1 MAEADKKDQKGN
13 EAVATA
19 PSDTSPVDTTTAP
32 DDVSQDTAFEGLTND
47 NTGPAATAPQNAPA
61 NDSAEETAPE
71 APATT
76 TATSQPAAPQND
88 ATAEE
93 ETPAPPRRTPAPAAT
108 EEEEAPEGGKKSKS
122 KFLNDDYQQMV
133 YRKIW
138 KVDEIDAEA
147 AKIIDSLKYDNKK
160 GLLTF
165 ETPAGSVNWGVD
177 SRGKE
182 FIGRRGLFGAMTQ
195 ELAEAELTLAKARGW
210 ESITLHGR
218 ESTKE
223 MLWLSAQRRGIEVT
237 NFVPSPDSEVYK
249 IWKKESQELS
259 GVMNAK
265 DDAAP
270 KNDAAPAQDTPAA
283 PAETPAAEAP
293 AAPEEAAPAAAEADA
308 PASET
313 PAAEAPAAPE
323 EATPATAEATAEEPA
338 APVAAEAQ
346 APAVEAPATEAP
358 AAPEADAPAAE
369 APAAPEEAAP
379 ATVEATA
386 EEPAAPVAAEAQ
398 APAVE
403 APATEAPAA
412 PEAPAAEQPA
422 TPVASKFGTVEPPK
436 PADDPYS
443 KEALAAR
450 GMVNPLPAGDV
461 KYEAWEKKKE
471 SINRADYSGWQ
482 DDYRDVAA
490 VESLSKSA
498 AEAKSPA
505 HAEGI
510 TKLQDAI
517 KSGKVEIKD
526 SFDRLALSK
535 IESPAGFQQA
545 ADYFQKKAGGIDLGL
560 PKVEDTT
567 APAASAPRTTG
578 IKNKGP

>member
-19 PSDTSPVDTTTAP
+19 PNDTSPVDTTTAP

-61 NDSAEETAPE
+61 NDSPEETAPE
-71 APATT
+71 TPAATA
-76 TATSQPAAPQND
+76 ATSQPVAPQND
-88 ATAEE
+88 TTAEE
-93 ETPAPPRRTPAPAAT
+93 ETPAPPRRTPAPAASD
-108 EEEEAPEGGKKSKS
+108 EEEAPEGGKKSKS

-147 AKIIDSLKYDNKK
+147 AKIIDNLKYDNKK

-283 PAETPAAEAP
+283 PAEAPAAEAP
-293 AAPEEAAPAAAEADA
+293 AAPEEAAPAAAETEA
-308 PASET
+308 PASEAPASEA

-323 EATPATAEATAEEPA
+323 EAAPATAEATAEEPAAPVATEAEAPAAEAPATEAPAAPEEAAPATAEATAEEPA
-338 APVAAEAQ
+338 APVAAEA
-346 APAVEAPATEAP
+346 EAP
-358 AAPEADAPAAE
+358 AA
-369 APAAPEEAAP
+369 
-379 ATVEATA
+379 
-386 EEPAAPVAAEAQ
+386 
-398 APAVE
+398 
-403 APATEAPAA
+403 EAPAA

-422 TPVASKFGTVEPPK
+422 APVASKFGTVEPPK

-450 GMVNPLPAGDV
+450 GMVNPLPAGDA

>member
-47 NTGPAATAPQNAPA
+47 NTGPAAATPQNAPA

-71 APATT
+71 TPATT
-76 TATSQPAAPQND
+76 TAASQPAAPQND

-308 PASET
+308 PA
-313 PAAEAPAAPE
+313 
-323 EATPATAEATAEEPA
+323 
-338 APVAAEAQ
+338 
-346 APAVEAPATEAP
+346 VE
-358 AAPEADAPAAE
+358 APAAE

-450 GMVNPLPAGDV
+450 GMVNPLPAGDA